1 MVRGKNNKKFPQ
13 DILEVRLNVLELG
26 GSLTGDE
33 DPFFMI
39 FFFSLLDFV
48 FDQHKKWTNVKVQGG
63 LG

>member
-39 FFFSLLDFV
+39 FFFHSWILYSINT
-48 FDQHKKWTNVKVQGG
+48 KNGRM
-63 LG
+63 